1 MIQSSFTVYFLDI
14 YLANDRS
21 IMYETEIRK
30 QIKTNFD
37 YSSVTEKIRNV

>member
-1 MIQSSFTVYFLDI
+1 MDKKGGITNTRRYTYQ
-14 YLANDRS
+14 NGS